1 LEARTSPVQARSAA
15 SVEATLGVQQKL
27 MRHADIAPTSRH
39 GNSFMD
45 MKREANSNVARMVLP
60 QMDSVVFRSGGEGAE
75 SLAKSS

>member
-1 LEARTSPVQARSAA
+1 
-15 SVEATLGVQQKL
+15 
-27 MRHADIAPTSRH
+27 
-39 GNSFMD
+39 MD